1 MKRKRIMIEAQTS
14 REPVVCT
21 DGFKVSIQASEFNYC
36 SPKVSG
42 LFVIYTLVE
51 IGFPNEEEEL
61 IAKWQESPE
70 KNRPTYDVYP
80 YVPAEVVSMMIA
92 KHGGMVKGECPR
104 LGYIASGE
112 TLEMPIMKGN
122 YV

>member
-1 MKRKRIMIEAQTS
+1 MIEPQTT
-14 REPVVCT
+14 RDNVICA
-21 DGFKVSIQASEFNYC
+21 DGFKVSIQASEFHYC

-42 LFVIYTLVE
+42 LYVIYTSVE
-51 IGFPNEEEEL
+51 VGYPNEDEEL
-61 IAKWQESPE
+61 IAKWQENPRSE
-70 KNRPTYDVYP
+70 RPTYDVYP

-112 TLEMPIMKGN
+112 KLEMPIMRGA

>member
-1 MKRKRIMIEAQTS
+1 MLEPQKN
-14 REPVVCT
+14 REQVVCA
-21 DGFKVSIQASEFNYC
+21 DGFKVSIQASEFHYC

-42 LFVIYTLVE
+42 IFVIYTLVE
-51 IGFPNEEEEL
+51 VGFPNQEEEL

-70 KNRPTYDVYP
+70 RERPTYDVYP

-92 KHGGMVKGECPR
+92 KHGGMVEGECPR
-104 LGYIASGE
+104 LGYVASGE
-112 TLEMPIMKGN
+112 TLEMPIMKGA

>member
-1 MKRKRIMIEAQTS
+1 MIDYQDA
-14 REPVVCT
+14 RDCVVCA
-21 DGFKVSIQASEFNYC
+21 DGFKVSIQASELHYC
-36 SPKVSG
+36 SPKISG
-42 LFVIYTLVE
+42 LNTIYTSVE
-51 IGFPNEEEEL
+51 LGFPTKEEEL

-70 KNRPTYDVYP
+70 DEDPTNDVYP

-104 LGYIASGE
+104 LGYISSGK
-112 TLEMPIMKGN
+112 TLEMPIMKGA

>member
-1 MKRKRIMIEAQTS
+1 MIEPQTA
-14 REPVVCT
+14 RDNVICA
-21 DGFKVSIQASEFNYC
+21 DGFKVSIQASEFHYC

-42 LFVIYTLVE
+42 LYVIYTSVE
-51 IGFPNEEEEL
+51 VGYPNEDEEL
-61 IAKWQESPE
+61 IAKWQENPRSE
-70 KNRPTYDVYP
+70 RPTYDVYP

-112 TLEMPIMKGN
+112 KLEMPIMKGA

>member
-1 MKRKRIMIEAQTS
+1 MLEFQRARDN
-14 REPVVCT
+14 VVCA
-21 DGFKVSIQASEFNYC
+21 DGFKVSIQASELHYC

-42 LFVIYTLVE
+42 LNTIYTSVE
-51 IGFPNEEEEL
+51 LGFPTKKEEL

-70 KNRPTYDVYP
+70 DKDPTDDVYP
-80 YVPAEVVSMMIA
+80 YVPAEVISMMIA
-92 KHGGMVKGECPR
+92 KHDGMVKGECPR

-112 TLEMPIMKGN
+112 TLEMPIMKGA

>member
-1 MKRKRIMIEAQTS
+1 MIEAQKS
-14 REPVVCT
+14 REPVVCA
-21 DGFKVSIQASEFNYC
+21 DGFKISIQASEFNYC

-42 LFVIYTLVE
+42 LSIIYILVE
-51 IGFPNEEEEL
+51 LGFPSEEEEL

-70 KNRPTYDVYP
+70 LNKPTDDVYP
-80 YVPAEVVSMMIA
+80 YIPAEVVSMIIA

>member
-1 MKRKRIMIEAQTS
+1 MIEAQTS
-14 REPVVCT
+14 REPVICA

-42 LFVIYTLVE
+42 LNVIYTSVE
-51 IGFPNEEEEL
+51 LGFPSKKEEL

-70 KNRPTYDVYP
+70 HNEPTDDVYP
-80 YVPAEVVSMMIA
+80 HVPAEVVSMMIA

-104 LGYIASGE
+104 LGYVASGE
-112 TLEMPIMKGN
+112 TVEMPIMKGAD
-122 YV
+122 V